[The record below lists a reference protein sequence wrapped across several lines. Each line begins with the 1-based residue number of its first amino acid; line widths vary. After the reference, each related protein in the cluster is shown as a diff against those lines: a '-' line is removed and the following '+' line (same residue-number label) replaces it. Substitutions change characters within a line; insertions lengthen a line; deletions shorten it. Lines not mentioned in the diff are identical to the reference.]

1 MDSTLTRLRF
11 ASQVFNRP
19 QPSTIPGNSNHSAYG
34 RKTEARFERNCRLP
48 FFAGV
53 EILITTSTAEFPGV
67 TAVEG
72 LKMHWACTGI
82 PAEHASVTAPL
93 NVAPTGRI
101 VKL

>member
-1 MDSTLTRLRF
+1 VPPVLTPPQEERPTITKPSSVMDSTLTRLRF

-72 LKMHWACTGI
+72 LKMH
-82 PAEHASVTAPL
+82 
-93 NVAPTGRI
+93 
-101 VKL
+101 